1 MNNNYPMDRILILV
15 FVFLFLFFFIIS
27 KYRKDNIKDNKY
39 KNQVRA
45 SYGDEFYNY
54 RGEGST
60 DKEILNDNIE
70 ELVYEVQT
78 IEGFSGTNVTEST
91 IVREHSKCPVKE
103 GETKYTTCIHYPN
116 RVINGLDHVSDYGF
130 IVSVSCR
137 SCLDSIQRSLDNN
150 GEYDII
156 FENNN
161 YSLTKNGVKKQTLL
175 ECNSRNILRVQEL
188 VGTVNIN

>member
-91 IVREHSKCPVKE
+91 TIPPEPSSV
-103 GETKYTTCIHYPN
+103 
-116 RVINGLDHVSDYGF
+116 VSDPSAKSF
-130 IVSVSCR
+130 AAFSVP
-137 SCLDSIQRSLDNN
+137 I
-150 GEYDII
+150 
-156 FENNN
+156 
-161 YSLTKNGVKKQTLL
+161 
-175 ECNSRNILRVQEL
+175 
-188 VGTVNIN
+188 